1 MSGQVVKSLFFLR
14 PAIIR
19 RWCSLSKHHPNTIQ
33 NVADSLDFLERIL
46 LQLAEICLKC
56 TEEFKI
62 FTEKFSHSSRFCS
75 LEMDFWRALIPW
87 PRDSVVL
94 GWAGL
99 GPCYQ
104 IINQMFSAVHT
115 SWNIL
120 IWYFKYFNLFF
131 KCFICGLGPCYQIIN
146 QMFSAVST
154 SSIEN
159 LRWQSRA
166 RLFLKCIVTKV
177 LENGDIMTATINR
190 SSLSLESVF
199 KLVTRHN
206 MYIYGSFLLD

>member
-1 MSGQVVKSLFFLR
+1 MSGQVVKSLFFVR
-14 PAIIR
+14 PAIR

-115 SWNIL
+115 SSNIL
-120 IWYFKYFNLFF
+120 
-131 KCFICGLGPCYQIIN
+131 
-146 QMFSAVST
+146 
-154 SSIEN
+154 
-159 LRWQSRA
+159 
-166 RLFLKCIVTKV
+166 V

-199 KLVTRHN
+199 KLVTRHSV
-206 MYIYGSFLLD
+206 YIYWSFILEPLRKTLLFSSKFWMAID